1 MVSKAAERSRR
12 QRQVTC
18 FLQMA
23 LIMELCS
30 ESRTAS
36 VERNVVYADWKELKR
51 ELEFKCRDR
60 LSLTMRSVYF
70 DRNDKFEIGL

>member
-18 FLQMA
+18 LLQMA
-23 LIMELCS
+23 LIMESCS
-30 ESRTAS
+30 ESRTDS
-36 VERNVVYADWKELKR
+36 VERKAEYADWKELKR

-60 LSLTMRSVYF
+60 RSLTIRSVNF
-70 DRNDKFEIGL
+70 DRNDKLEIGL